1 MKCLGFFLL
10 LLNITADMISMT
22 CIVSYL
28 FFFAFLRC
36 MVTIFMMIGVMNLDA
51 A

>member
-1 MKCLGFFLL
+1 MKCLGFFSFAFEHHGRYD
-10 LLNITADMISMT
+10 THDMHRIIS
-22 CIVSYL
+22 V
-28 FFFAFLRC
+28 FFAFLRC